1 MQLSCIMLASRPA
14 YCCTTCRQY
23 LLPASAACTHC
34 ARCSQTPEGQPPD
47 VWRRLPHKALKAAL
61 EHYGNAPAYSWDTA
75 GALTSMTRAAAE
87 HSLLLEDETQRLHRE
102 VQELRQQQDKQQ
114 QEAMLQESKADR
126 LRREVLE
133 LRQQQEKQQQEAADL
148 QATVAAMG
156 AQLRRLLLQNS
167 VQKG

>member
-1 MQLSCIMLASRPA
+1 M
-14 YCCTTCRQY
+14 
-23 LLPASAACTHC
+23 H
-34 ARCSQTPEGQPPD
+34 
-47 VWRRLPHKALKAAL
+47 
-61 EHYGNAPAYSWDTA
+61 SWDNA

-102 VQELRQQQDKQQ
+102 LQQQQDKQQ
-114 QEAMLQESKADR
+114 QESEADR

-156 AQLRRLLLQNS
+156 AQLRELLLQN